1 MDVTGIKND
10 IRDVRIF
17 TGRYFPFVVI
27 PLSYAR
33 IIASELVPTA
43 GVNDKGS
50 IIVNP
55 TWWNSLD
62 IESKRYVMIHEC
74 LHVAL
79 CHPFRAKG
87 FNKETF
93 NIACLR
99 PETTIPGTFKNIDQL
114 KNEDAVYTQSGT
126 GAVKQCFNREYDGD
140 LVKIKAVGLL
150 PFEVTIEHP
159 ILVFTRKKTWHK
171 KGDAGFSF
179 DGPSWRNA
187 NDINENCYL
196 AIPKP
201 KKLIDTDR
209 LPIDDFRVEWKGQ
222 GHTSTKIRS
231 GVPLNEETAW
241 LMGLYV
247 AEGSM
252 SGKDSGIH
260 FTLGSNETESINRLL
275 KINEK
280 HFGYSPSRSTKRNCC
295 TISLPSPILARSFS
309 CWFGRGAHNK
319 RIPEFIIFHH
329 RDEIVRQFLEGY
341 FTGDG
346 HWDKRTNW
354 RYASTVSKTL
364 ALQLQLAISR
374 FDSLALIEIEKRP
387 ERKLR
392 DKTLPPETIYKVCWK
407 LSPTI
412 TTRRMNGHTIQTW
425 NNQWKN
431 LQEYVITR
439 VKKTERIPYNGT
451 VFNIETTDNTYL
463 VSNAITHNC
472 DGKVNHAITQ
482 ANVSGVDFKH
492 DGLVT
497 LNTLATITRLRV
509 EDLEKM
515 STEEI
520 VKLLENCGPPSGSE
534 KGPSGTQ
541 DSFGDDLLNGEV
553 DGEIVQE
560 GDKSVTLPKTEEDL
574 KHAWKQLCEKAKAF
588 AKQAGTMPA
597 SLERIVDEILEV
609 KPPWQVTVRFGLRN
623 SSTFDSSF
631 AYPNRRNDD
640 LPGPLGY
647 ARTVWCL
654 IDTSGSID
662 HEELSYFLGIAK
674 HESKNA
680 SLRVIS
686 WDAQAYDVLK
696 AERPSEVAR
705 KVASK
710 MKGGGG
716 TVCLPVL
723 QRVHKLM
730 NAGDA
735 VLLLS
740 DGEIFDAQRSET
752 QDWFRKVAAKAG
764 FAMIGYT
771 HKPVEAPGFATA
783 LIANQKS

>member
-33 IIASELVPTA
+33 IIASEHVPTA
-43 GVNDKGS
+43 GVDEKGTM
-50 IIVNP
+50 IVNP
-55 TWWNSLD
+55 AWWTGLD
-62 IESKRYVMIHEC
+62 IESKRYVTIHEC
-74 LHVAL
+74 LHICL
-79 CHPFRAKG
+79 CHPFRSKG
-87 FNKETF
+87 FNQEAY
-93 NIACLR
+93 NIA
-99 PETTIPGTFKNIDQL
+99 
-114 KNEDAVYTQSGT
+114 A
-126 GAVKQCFNREYDGD
+126 
-140 LVKIKAVGLL
+140 
-150 PFEVTIEHP
+150 
-159 ILVFTRKKTWHK
+159 
-171 KGDAGFSF
+171 
-179 DGPSWRNA
+179 
-187 NDINENCYL
+187 
-196 AIPKP
+196 
-201 KKLIDTDR
+201 
-209 LPIDDFRVEWKGQ
+209 
-222 GHTSTKIRS
+222 
-231 GVPLNEETAW
+231 
-241 LMGLYV
+241 
-247 AEGSM
+247 
-252 SGKDSGIH
+252 
-260 FTLGSNETESINRLL
+260 
-275 KINEK
+275 
-280 HFGYSPSRSTKRNCC
+280 
-295 TISLPSPILARSFS
+295 
-309 CWFGRGAHNK
+309 
-319 RIPEFIIFHH
+319 
-329 RDEIVRQFLEGY
+329 
-341 FTGDG
+341 
-346 HWDKRTNW
+346 
-354 RYASTVSKTL
+354 
-364 ALQLQLAISR
+364 
-374 FDSLALIEIEKRP
+374 
-387 ERKLR
+387 
-392 DKTLPPETIYKVCWK
+392 
-407 LSPTI
+407 
-412 TTRRMNGHTIQTW
+412 
-425 NNQWKN
+425 
-431 LQEYVITR
+431 
-439 VKKTERIPYNGT
+439 
-451 VFNIETTDNTYL
+451 
-463 VSNAITHNC
+463 

-482 ANVSGVDFKH
+482 ANVSGVDFKN

-520 VKLLENCGPPSGSE
+520 VSLLENCGNSSGSE
-534 KGPSGTQ
+534 KGQSGPQ
-541 DSFGDDLLNGEV
+541 ESFGDDLLNGEV

-609 KPPWQVTVRFGLRN
+609 NPPWQVTVRFGLRN

-654 IDTSGSID
+654 IDTSGSIN

-674 HESKNA
+674 HESRNA

-716 TVCLPVL
+716 TICLPVL

-735 VLLLS
+735 VIMLS
-740 DGEIFDAQRSET
+740 DGDVFDAEKSET
-752 QDWFRKVAAKAG
+752 KEWFRKVAAKSS

-771 HKPVEAPGFATA
+771 HKPLEAPGFATA
-783 LIANQKS
+783 SINFGKTQAN